1 MSGDAYDDAAREWLE
16 EWHLG
21 TGPGRLA
28 SLAAMGHT
36 QIAQALKPVEE
47 ERDRLKAWVNCAEH
61 SCSPGFMK
69 PNCLFCYIARLRE
82 QLEEA
87 QAEATRMHKWQGLA
101 GQRADLAEQQLADAR
116 ELLQDAQDRLEVGRQ
131 SESVERLIARLRAFL
146 AQSPAAPPKECDG
159 TEAGL
164 GCDCGQVHEP
174 PEPHSFEPGP
184 SSWGTGCLI
193 CKMPKE
199 DHAPASAHSAKP

>member
-1 MSGDAYDDAAREWLE
+1 MSDRDRYDGLIEDWYRLE
-16 EWHLG
+16 CQANLSGFELSA
-21 TGPGRLA
+21 LA
-28 SLAAMGHT
+28 TLLRT
-36 QIAQALKPVEE
+36 LAQALKPVEV
-47 ERDRLKAWVNCAEH
+47 ERDRLKEQNASLIRGAQ
-61 SCSPGFMK
+61 
-69 PNCLFCYIARLRE
+69 RLRCPAHALDASNGWGCPVCVFE
-82 QLEEA
+82 LRQKL
-87 QAEATRMHKWQGLA
+87 AEALGL
-101 GQRADLAEQQLADAR
+101 LAEIAD
-116 ELLQDAQDRLEVGRQ
+116 DATDGPINAGLN
-131 SESVERLIARLRAFL
+131 SVQAVLRFM